1 MNFACDASEEDEVTT
16 PTFDEAEKAA
26 WRVAVDRG
34 LPITAT
40 DLRRMIDA
48 AKSHFEQPVVKVTVS
63 RDVSISEIE
72 AIVRN
77 LLRNERQ
84 VRT

>member
-1 MNFACDASEEDEVTT
+1 
-16 PTFDEAEKAA
+16 
-26 WRVAVDRG
+26 
-34 LPITAT
+34 
-40 DLRRMIDA
+40 MIDA